1 MRLKQQLMC
10 GFGILLALLLV
21 MSVTSFFR
29 FNSTSEGFVE
39 YRGFA
44 RSSVASGRIQANV
57 IEARLAVNKYIK
69 NQSDELKLTI
79 ESRINSAVSLI
90 EEVLEKESNPEL
102 IQKFQEIEKGMII
115 YRDGFIEVDKLIHLR
130 HKAVGDKLDPNGLL
144 MRKSLTD
151 ISRSAYIDGD
161 SDAAYY
167 SGQLQE
173 SILLARL
180 YVSKFLISN
189 EVSDKQRAI
198 QEFANVKK
206 KSSELREQIQNPER
220 VQLFNNFEKAFETYQ
235 QAFDEVTVAIEK
247 RNKLITETL
256 DVVGHESASTIEAIE
271 LEAKK
276 NQDRIG
282 PMLQTDIANAKTLL
296 AVLSLISILI
306 GLFAAYYIYR
316 GVMRVVGG
324 EPTDIAEMVKKVAE
338 GDLTE
343 QFQPTG
349 KESGIYANTIAM
361 HRELKR
367 IIEGF
372 HGISDNVSSASVEL
386 AAVMT
391 QSEANAQQELAQVE
405 QVATAINEL
414 SSTAAEV
421 STNAASAEDAAG
433 VAIQN
438 VADGQQALQRS
449 DDISAQIDSSV
460 KESTEIVNQ
469 LREYSNEIGTVV
481 DVITGISEQTNL
493 LALNAAIE
501 AARAGEQG
509 RGFAVV
515 ADEVRSLAAK
525 TQQSTVDIQELISRL
540 QEQAQQA
547 DNFMKSNSELIN
559 ESLDITRQVGEAFT
573 TISDSVAQ
581 ISELNTLVATASEEQ
596 SGVTKDISQ
605 NVTITSDIVNQ
616 NVAGIAQSSQ
626 ASEELS
632 RLADEQKSL
641 LSYFRVS

>member
-1 MRLKQQLMC
+1 M
-10 GFGILLALLLV
+10 
-21 MSVTSFFR
+21 
-29 FNSTSEGFVE
+29 
-39 YRGFA
+39 
-44 RSSVASGRIQANV
+44 
-57 IEARLAVNKYIK
+57 
-69 NQSDELKLTI
+69 
-79 ESRINSAVSLI
+79 
-90 EEVLEKESNPEL
+90 
-102 IQKFQEIEKGMII
+102 
-115 YRDGFIEVDKLIHLR
+115 
-130 HKAVGDKLDPNGLL
+130 
-144 MRKSLTD
+144 
-151 ISRSAYIDGD
+151 
-161 SDAAYY
+161 
-167 SGQLQE
+167 
-173 SILLARL
+173 
-180 YVSKFLISN
+180 
-189 EVSDKQRAI
+189 
-198 QEFANVKK
+198 
-206 KSSELREQIQNPER
+206 
-220 VQLFNNFEKAFETYQ
+220 
-235 QAFDEVTVAIEK
+235 
-247 RNKLITETL
+247 
-256 DVVGHESASTIEAIE
+256 
-271 LEAKK
+271 
-276 NQDRIG
+276 
-282 PMLQTDIANAKTLL
+282 
-296 AVLSLISILI
+296 
-306 GLFAAYYIYR
+306 
-316 GVMRVVGG
+316 
-324 EPTDIAEMVKKVAE
+324 
-338 GDLTE
+338 
-343 QFQPTG
+343 
-349 KESGIYANTIAM
+349 
-361 HRELKR
+361 
-367 IIEGF
+367 
-372 HGISDNVSSASVEL
+372 
-386 AAVMT
+386 
-391 QSEANAQQELAQVE
+391 
-405 QVATAINEL
+405 
-414 SSTAAEV
+414 
-421 STNAASAEDAAG
+421 
-433 VAIQN
+433 
-438 VADGQQALQRS
+438 QRS